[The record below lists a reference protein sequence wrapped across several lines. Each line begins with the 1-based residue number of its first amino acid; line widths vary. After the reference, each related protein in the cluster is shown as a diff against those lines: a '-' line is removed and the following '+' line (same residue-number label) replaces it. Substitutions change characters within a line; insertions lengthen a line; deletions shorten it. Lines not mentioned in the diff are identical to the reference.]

1 MEIVVKS
8 RHCTP
13 SEAFRETAQEKL
25 SRLDRF
31 GQPFGRIEVELSR
44 ERAPRQSSTCERVE
58 LTLVGKGP
66 VVRGEAD
73 AQDPV
78 AALDLA
84 ISKVEARLRK
94 LAGRRK
100 VSHSHGGN
108 HPVPTM
114 RHTQLPEVPDLLGPQ
129 TADAPLAIREA
140 GELIGRPAPAAPTTL
155 ADDPDGGAGSSALDD
170 GAPAGR
176 TLPPVDD
183 GTSGEGPFIVREKF
197 HSAQPMTRDQALEQ
211 MELVGHDFFLYCCKE
226 TGLPSVVYRR
236 RAYDY
241 GVLHLA
247 VQS

>member
-25 SRLDRF
+25 AKLDRF
-31 GQPFGRIEVELSR
+31 GQPFGRVEVELSR
-44 ERAPRQSSTCERVE
+44 ESAPRRSSTCERVE

-78 AALDLA
+78 AALDMA
-84 ISKVEARLRK
+84 ISKVEARLRR

-100 VSHSHGGN
+100 VGHSHGGN
-108 HPVPTM
+108 HPVATM
-114 RHTQLPEVPDLLGPQ
+114 RHTQLPEVPDLLGPE
-129 TADAPLAIREA
+129 TPDAPPAIREA
-140 GELIGRPAPAAPTTL
+140 GELIGRPAPAPPGTAPDDTDPTT
-155 ADDPDGGAGSSALDD
+155 ADDTDAQA
-170 GAPAGR
+170 APGR
-176 TLPPVDD
+176 PAVDD
-183 GTSGEGPFIVREKF
+183 GTTGEGPFIVREKY

-211 MELVGHDFFLYCCKE
+211 MELVGHDFFLYCCRE

-247 VQS
+247 VES